1 MARHA
6 VMGPNKIHDRVY
18 LPHDQIRN
26 AMLDTAGCGFGV
38 YSETGCFA
46 KEGERI
52 KRKSWKDAIDERGG
66 HAPAGVEFVPF
77 SVEIGGVWGPAAR
90 NFFRESIAL
99 AHDARDIDLY
109 HWSNERFS
117 DSWKFTLGVLIAR
130 ERARVGMA
138 AATQD

>member
-1 MARHA
+1 MC
-6 VMGPNKIHDRVY
+6 GGYFPRVVPVFLCY
-18 LPHDQIRN
+18 IN
-26 AMLDTAGCGFGV
+26 ELDL
-38 YSETGCFA
+38 S

-66 HAPAGVEFVPF
+66 HAPTGVEFVPF

-109 HWSNERFS
+109 HWSNQRFS
-117 DSWKFTLGVLIAR
+117 DSWKSTLGVLIAR

-138 AATQD
+138 AATQDWSRRINRMRDCDQEEPGAGY